1 MKTNALSRKAPALAA
16 FCAALAI
23 LTSGC
28 AEEPRTEVA
37 KEAVRPEAPAKTA
50 RPRVT
55 LGVVP
60 QQSASK
66 LAAQWG
72 PLLRIAGERAGV
84 DLVFK
89 TATDIPQF
97 EERCRDGVYDFAY
110 MNPYHYTVFH
120 EVGYEAIAKRAGSQ
134 IKGILVKKRGGP
146 AAALADLDGE
156 VIAFPAPRAFAATL
170 LTKAGL
176 RGAGVAFTPKY
187 VQSHDSVYMNVARGK
202 VVAGGGIIRTLKS
215 VDADIR
221 EQLDILWETPGYTPH
236 AFAAHRRVAPEIRRA
251 VTEALIS
258 LAEDEEGRA
267 QLTPLKI
274 SAIESA
280 ADSDRDDVREL
291 KIQVK

>member
-16 FCAALAI
+16 LCAALAI

-97 EERCRDGVYDFAY
+97 EERCRAGVYDFAY
-110 MNPYHYTVFH
+110 MNPYHYTAVSYTH
-120 EVGYEAIAKRAGSQ
+120 
-134 IKGILVKKRGGP
+134 L
-146 AAALADLDGE
+146 
-156 VIAFPAPRAFAATL
+156 TL
-170 LTKAGL
+170 PTKA
-176 RGAGVAFTPKY
+176 
-187 VQSHDSVYMNVARGK
+187 
-202 VVAGGGIIRTLKS
+202 
-215 VDADIR
+215 
-221 EQLDILWETPGYTPH
+221 
-236 AFAAHRRVAPEIRRA
+236 
-251 VTEALIS
+251 
-258 LAEDEEGRA
+258 
-267 QLTPLKI
+267 
-274 SAIESA
+274 
-280 ADSDRDDVREL
+280 
-291 KIQVK
+291 